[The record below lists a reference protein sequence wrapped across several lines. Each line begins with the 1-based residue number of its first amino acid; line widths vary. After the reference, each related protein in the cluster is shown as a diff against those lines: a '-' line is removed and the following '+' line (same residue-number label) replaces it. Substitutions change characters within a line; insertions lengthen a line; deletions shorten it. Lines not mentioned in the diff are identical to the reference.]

1 MFLFGKPV
9 ICGDDDRE
17 TSNVGKCFVYVGCL
31 CLVAVMVYGVYGLVH
46 DLIAVHKSARGILS
60 QSEVAAS
67 EIPSPPELLSL
78 NTVEEGSYVVLEM
91 DNTSVPEYV
100 ALEVVGV
107 SGNRYCLARVGEGLE
122 ISDKVHI
129 RVIRI
134 GKNPPY
140 HLAEKV
146 R

>member
-1 MFLFGKPV
+1 MFRNSF
-9 ICGDDDRE
+9 
-17 TSNVGKCFVYVGCL
+17 
-31 CLVAVMVYGVYGLVH
+31 YGLLMVVAIV
-46 DLIAVHKSARGILS
+46 LIGIGLFALKMVS
-60 QSEVAAS
+60 YDKLTEQQQSEVAAS

-78 NTVEEGSYVVLEM
+78 NTVEEGSYIVLEM
-91 DNTSVPEYV
+91 DNTSVPDYV
-100 ALEVVGV
+100 ALEVVGA

-129 RVIRI
+129 RMIRI
-134 GKNPPY
+134 GNNPPY